1 MLPGS
6 RWIELFSRAGLVES
20 SHRPIGAPFTE
31 VLWARRP
38 ETAVDL
44 DPEELRAHVRTRLPA
59 HMSPDHV
66 EVLPWLPLSANGKV
80 DRAAVAALAGP
91 DEPADPDEVPRD
103 GLEQEIALMW
113 TELLGHTSVG
123 RRRSFFELGGD
134 SLLATRF
141 VERVKRRYGVELPLR
156 RMFAAP
162 SLTQVTAVLTE
173 EVAAAD
179 EMEEGVL

>member
-1 MLPGS
+1 
-6 RWIELFSRAGLVES
+6 
-20 SHRPIGAPFTE
+20 
-31 VLWARRP
+31 
-38 ETAVDL
+38 
-44 DPEELRAHVRTRLPA
+44 
-59 HMSPDHV
+59 MSPDHV